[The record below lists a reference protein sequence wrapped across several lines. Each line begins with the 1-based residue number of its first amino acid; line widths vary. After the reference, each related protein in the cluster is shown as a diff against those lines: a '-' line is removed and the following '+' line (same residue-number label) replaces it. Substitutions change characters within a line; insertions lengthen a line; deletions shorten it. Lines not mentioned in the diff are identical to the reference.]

1 MKPQVPVT
9 RVHSRCGC
17 ICPPA
22 SLWDH
27 ALLERG
33 IPSGV
38 LTCQRADHAL
48 IHTARCCQPS
58 LARRRSLRNCVN
70 RLCDV
75 RRAPTNSMLQMT
87 QGSTRHR
94 VLLLGEARA
103 LASISFCHTSQ
114 DHWKKSGDGGWRGGA
129 GSCPQF
135 SVLAAEHTYCAESL
149 VSSQTSSHYAVVRW
163 VPKG

>member
-17 ICPPA
+17 IRPPA

-58 LARRRSLRNCVN
+58 LVSF
-70 RLCDV
+70 
-75 RRAPTNSMLQMT
+75 
-87 QGSTRHR
+87 QGSRCSGEGRLHLEVTGQMKTSKGLLKAEEGVPHLKHR
-94 VLLLGEARA
+94 NHRWFPASLGAF
-103 LASISFCHTSQ
+103 SSKH
-114 DHWKKSGDGGWRGGA
+114 
-129 GSCPQF
+129 SC
-135 SVLAAEHTYCAESL
+135 
-149 VSSQTSSHYAVVRW
+149 
-163 VPKG
+163 